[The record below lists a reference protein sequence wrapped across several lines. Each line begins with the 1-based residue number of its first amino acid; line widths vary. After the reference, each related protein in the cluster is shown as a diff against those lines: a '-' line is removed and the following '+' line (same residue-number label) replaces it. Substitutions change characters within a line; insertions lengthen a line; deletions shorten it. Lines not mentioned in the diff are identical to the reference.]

1 MSRSSGLA
9 ESHSDQYQVNMPKF
23 IVFGVLATGLM
34 IGCTGERPDQPE
46 GSVEDERGIEIPSPD
61 PDSPDVAGLTCEGL
75 EEKLLLA
82 HASRAEL
89 AGTFGT
95 PDSVNSTTEPNRH
108 VPGAT
113 DSLFVVHYPGLV
125 AHFRKPSE
133 GDDLVSFVEVEDNRY
148 LQYPSIGVGATE
160 ERVVSV
166 LGEPGTHEP
175 GRLVYECAGV
185 GPEQPVT
192 FRLSD
197 GVVERIEI
205 AYYVD

>member
-1 MSRSSGLA
+1 MR
-9 ESHSDQYQVNMPKF
+9 KF
-23 IVFGVLATGLM
+23 LVIGVLATGLG
-34 IGCTGERPDQPE
+34 IGCTSEPPDGRG
-46 GSVEDERGIEIPSPD
+46 GSVEDERGPGIPSPD

-75 EEKLLLA
+75 EENLLRA

-95 PDSVNSTTEPNRH
+95 PDSVSSTTEPNRH

-113 DSLFVVHYPGLV
+113 DSLFVTYYPGLV
-125 AHFRKPSE
+125 AHFRKPPE
-133 GDDLVSFVEVEDNRY
+133 GGDLVSLVEVEDNRY
-148 LQYPSIGVGATE
+148 LRYPAIGVGAGE
-160 ERVVSV
+160 ERVISV
-166 LGEPGTHEP
+166 LGEPRTHEP
-175 GRLVYECAGV
+175 GRLVYECAGM
-185 GPEQPVT
+185 GPGQPVT